1 MDQPRWCHDVNMDE
15 RSWYES
21 LRAEYRPECVR
32 VLLVAESPP
41 SPTAGTRRFFYSE
54 TLTGHDNLFRSVALA
69 AYGMTAADLRAV
81 PKVSVL
87 RRLQADGF
95 LLIDAVETPINHMS
109 SGDKRRAIRG
119 GVPRLLDRCIE
130 IGPTVGAFVIS
141 TPVHEAVAGAMTGAG
156 ITVLNPIPAPFPLGN
171 TRAQFV
177 KVWQEFV
184 PLIPSTS
191 I

>member
-1 MDQPRWCHDVNMDE
+1 MAQPRWCHDGFVDE

-81 PKVSVL
+81 TKASVL

-95 LLIDAVETPINHMS
+95 FLIDAVETPINHMS
-109 SGDKRRAIRG
+109 SGDKRRAIRSG
-119 GVPRLLDRCIE
+119 TSRLLHRCVEIE
-130 IGPTVGAFVIS
+130 PTVGVFVIS
-141 TPVHEAVAGAMTGAG
+141 TPVHEAVAEAMTGAG
-156 ITVLNPIPAPFPLGN
+156 ITVLNPTPAPFPLGN

-177 KVWQEFV
+177 KVWQQFV
-184 PLIPSTS
+184 PPNPSTS

>member
-1 MDQPRWCHDVNMDE
+1 MNE

-21 LRAEYRPECVR
+21 LRAEYRPGRVR

-41 SPTAGTRRFFYSE
+41 SPAAGTRRFFYNE

-69 AYGMTAADLRAV
+69 AYGLTAADLRAV
-81 PKVSVL
+81 AKVWVL

-95 LLIDAVETPINHMS
+95 FLIDAVETPVNHMS
-109 SGDKRRAIRG
+109 SGDKRRAIRSG
-119 GVPRLLDRCIE
+119 IPRLLHRCVE
-130 IGPTVGAFVIS
+130 LEPTVGVFVIS
-141 TPVHEAVAGAMTGAG
+141 TPVHEAVAGSMSSAG

-177 KVWQEFV
+177 KVWQQFV
-184 PLIPSTS
+184 PLNPSAS

>member
-1 MDQPRWCHDVNMDE
+1 MDE
-15 RSWYES
+15 RNWYES
-21 LRAEYRPECVR
+21 LRAEYRPGCVR

-41 SPTAGTRRFFYSE
+41 RPTAGTRRFFYSE

-69 AYGMTAADLRAV
+69 AYGMTAAAELRAV
-81 PKVSVL
+81 TKVSVL

-95 LLIDAVETPINHMS
+95 FLIDAVETPINHMS
-109 SGDKRRAIRG
+109 SGDKRRAIRS
-119 GVPRLLDRCIE
+119 GVPRLLHRCVE
-130 IGPTVGAFVIS
+130 LEPTVGVFVIS
-141 TPVHEAVAGAMTGAG
+141 TPVHEAVAGAMTSAG
-156 ITVLNPIPAPFPLGN
+156 ITVLNPTPAPFPLGN

-177 KVWQEFV
+177 KVWQQFV